1 MSNAAEQ
8 MHMRAHP
15 LVQRFLSLELDPD
28 HCAVFG
34 SGPMLA
40 HGLKMSL
47 GDLDIVA
54 RGPAWQKACKDG
66 ALGVSTIGGDPV
78 AAFWGGRV
86 EVFNVWFPQDVSTDD
101 LIDAADVVA
110 GIRFVQLRHVLAYK
124 RRLRRPKDVPDIA
137 ALEQAL
143 GAPAHAGSP
152 QAA

>member
-1 MSNAAEQ
+1 MSDAAKQ
-8 MHMRAHP
+8 THIRAHP
-15 LVQRFLSLELDPD
+15 LVQRLLSLELDPD

-40 HGLKMSL
+40 HGLRRSL

-54 RGPAWQKACKDG
+54 RGPAWQKACGDG
-66 ALGVSTIGGDPV
+66 DLGVSKIGGDPV
-78 AAFWGGRV
+78 AAFWGGRI
-86 EVFNVWFPQDVSTDD
+86 EVFSVWFPPDVSTDD
-101 LIDAADVVA
+101 LIDEADVVA

-143 GAPAHAGSP
+143 STPAHAGSP
-152 QAA
+152 RVA

>member
-1 MSNAAEQ
+1 MSNAAKHTYLQE
-8 MHMRAHP
+8 HP
-15 LVQRFLSLELDPD
+15 LVHRFLSLELDPD

-40 HGLKMSL
+40 YGLKMSL

-54 RGPAWQKACKDG
+54 RGPAWKKACKDG
-66 ALGVSTIGGDPV
+66 DLGISKIGGDSM
-78 AAFWGGRV
+78 AAFSHGKI
-86 EVFNVWFPQDVSTDD
+86 EVFNVWFPPDVSTDD
-101 LIDAADVVA
+101 LIDQADVVS

-124 RRLRRPKDVPDIA
+124 RRLRRPKDIPDIA

-143 GAPAHAGSP
+143 STRAHTSSP

>member
-8 MHMRAHP
+8 TQMRAHP
-15 LVQRFLSLELDPD
+15 LVQRFLSLDLDPD

-66 ALGVSTIGGDPV
+66 DLGVSTIGGDPV
-78 AAFWGGRV
+78 AAFWGGRI
-86 EVFNVWFPQDVSTDD
+86 EVFDVWFPQDVSTDD
-101 LIDAADVVA
+101 LIDAADVVD

-124 RRLRRPKDVPDIA
+124 RRLRRAKDVPDIA

-143 GAPAHAGSP
+143 GTPVHADSP
-152 QAA
+152 RAA

>member
-1 MSNAAEQ
+1 MSDAAEQ
-8 MHMRAHP
+8 THMRAHP

-47 GDLDIVA
+47 GDLGIVA
-54 RGPAWQKACKDG
+54 RGPAWQKACEDG
-66 ALGVSTIGGDPV
+66 DLGVSKIGGDPV
-78 AAFWGGRV
+78 AAYWGGGI
-86 EVFNVWFPQDVSTDD
+86 EVFSVWFPPDVSMDD
-101 LIDAADVVA
+101 LIDTADVVA

-143 GAPAHAGSP
+143 SAPAHAGSP

>member
-1 MSNAAEQ
+1 MSNAAT
-8 MHMRAHP
+8 HTHLHAHP
-15 LVQRFLSLELDPD
+15 LVRRFLSLELDPD

-40 HGLKMSL
+40 HGLKMSP
-47 GDLDIVA
+47 GDLDVVA

-66 ALGVSTIGGDPV
+66 VHGLSRIGGDPV
-78 AAFWGGRV
+78 AAFWSGNV
-86 EVFNVWFPQDVSTDD
+86 EVFNVWFPPDFSTDE
-101 LIDAADVVA
+101 LIDQADVFA

-137 ALEQAL
+137 ALERAL
-143 GAPAHAGSP
+143 SAHAHAGRL